1 MLYTL
6 DQWQVLFIIVCGA
19 DTTKQK
25 KQAMTEITY
34 LKDLYNKTKDNEQIT
49 KVCTYNVFHKYNL
62 YFTQLNYTILQTEK
76 VKI

>member
-1 MLYTL
+1 
-6 DQWQVLFIIVCGA
+6 
-19 DTTKQK
+19 
-25 KQAMTEITY
+25 MTEITY